1 MGKKEAYVLSSKK
14 KRTMNYVKIQK
25 RTGRNQ
31 GKESW
36 SRLNF
41 VEKLKGRKKLIC
53 AALADNAM
61 KIGK

>member
-1 MGKKEAYVLSSKK
+1 
-14 KRTMNYVKIQK
+14 MNYVKIQK

-36 SRLNF
+36 SGLNF